1 MGGILRFILIDRR
14 IADRVGRHFLSR
26 QIVRSADKGI
36 KIVMSIL

>member
-36 KIVMSIL
+36 IIVMSIL